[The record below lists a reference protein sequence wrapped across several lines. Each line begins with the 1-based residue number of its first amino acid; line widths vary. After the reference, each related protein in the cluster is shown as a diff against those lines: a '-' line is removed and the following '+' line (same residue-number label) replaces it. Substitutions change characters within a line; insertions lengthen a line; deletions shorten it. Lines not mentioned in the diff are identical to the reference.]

1 MASEAATGGA
11 QAPRERNARQ
21 ELTGVVVSSKM
32 NKTIVV
38 KVARTVQHR
47 KYLRVIRSNK
57 KYYAHDERNEAKPGD
72 TVRII
77 ASRPLSR
84 LKRWRLAEIISRSR
98 RAA

>member
-1 MASEAATGGA
+1 MASEAAASGA
-11 QAPRERNARQ
+11 QPPRGRNARQ

>member
-1 MASEAATGGA
+1 MASEATTSGA

-84 LKRWRLAEIISRSR
+84 LKRWRLAGIISRSR

>member
-1 MASEAATGGA
+1 MASEAAAGA
-11 QAPRERNARQ
+11 GQAHKERGARQ
-21 ELTGVVVSSKM
+21 ELVGVVTSSKM
-32 NKTIVV
+32 HKTIVV

-77 ASRPLSR
+77 ASRPLSK
-84 LKRWRLAEIISRSR
+84 LKRWRLAEIVARSTR
-98 RAA
+98 VA

>member
-1 MASEAATGGA
+1 MASEAAASGA
-11 QAPRERNARQ
+11 HAPHERNARQ
-21 ELTGVVVSSKM
+21 ELIGVVTSSKM

-38 KVARTVQHR
+38 KVARTVQHPQ
-47 KYLRVIRSNK
+47 YLRVIRSSK